1 MAKKT
6 IVTAALTG
14 AMTPKDINPYIPL
27 TPEQIAEDA
36 YNCWKAGAAIVH
48 LHMRD
53 DEGLGTMDKAKF
65 AQTVKL
71 IRAHEDCD
79 VIINCTSSG
88 SAKPLPQEARM
99 EHFREIPEIEM
110 GSYDAGTMNWGCG
123 MVFDNNPKFL
133 EQLSQC
139 YIDNGVLPEIE
150 IFDMGMIG
158 NSKFYQKKGLLPTP
172 AYFQFVLG
180 VLGGMDAT
188 VENLQYLVQHIPAGS
203 KWSAFG
209 IGAGHMPIMFA
220 ALAMG
225 ADGIRVGLED
235 NVIMGKDENGERI
248 MATNV
253 KLVERAVLAVK
264 AFGNEPAT
272 PAEAREILGIPQ
284 LKR

>member
-1 MAKKT
+1 
-6 IVTAALTG
+6 
-14 AMTPKDINPYIPL
+14 
-27 TPEQIAEDA
+27 
-36 YNCWKAGAAIVH
+36 
-48 LHMRD
+48 
-53 DEGLGTMDKAKF
+53 
-65 AQTVKL
+65 
-71 IRAHEDCD
+71 
-79 VIINCTSSG
+79 
-88 SAKPLPQEARM
+88 M

-139 YIDNGVLPEIE
+139 YIDNGVVPEVE
-150 IFDMGMIG
+150 IFDMGMLG
-158 NSKFYQKKGLLPTP
+158 NAKYYAKKNLLPNPT
-172 AYFQFVLG
+172 YFQFVLG

-188 VENLQYLVQHIPAGS
+188 IENLQYLVQHLPAGS

-209 IGAGHMPIMFA
+209 IGAGHLPIMFA

-235 NVIMGKDENGERI
+235 NVIMGKDENGQRI
-248 MATNV
+248 LATNV
-253 KLVERAVLAVK
+253 KLVERAVNAVK